1 MRFAA
6 ALAPLLILVACA
18 TPREAC
24 ITEANRDLRRVNSLI
39 IETQENLARGY
50 GLETRQ
56 ETRVRPARCTGRGV
70 DPEGE
75 PFSFRYD
82 CERTEVID
90 RQVPVTIDLA
100 AEQRKLTQLVAQQ
113 RQLERQ
119 SQAQVQAC
127 IAAHPE

>member
-1 MRFAA
+1 MRPFAA
-6 ALAPLLILVACA
+6 LVPLLILVACA

-24 ITEANRDLRRVNSLI
+24 ITEANRDLRRVNALI

-56 ETRVRPARCTGRGV
+56 DVQVRPRRCTGHSV
-70 DPEGE
+70 NSEGE
-75 PFSFRYD
+75 PFTFRYD
-82 CERTEVID
+82 CDETQVID

-100 AEQRKLTQLVAQQ
+100 AEQRKLEQLLAQQ

-119 SQAQVQAC
+119 SQAQTQAC